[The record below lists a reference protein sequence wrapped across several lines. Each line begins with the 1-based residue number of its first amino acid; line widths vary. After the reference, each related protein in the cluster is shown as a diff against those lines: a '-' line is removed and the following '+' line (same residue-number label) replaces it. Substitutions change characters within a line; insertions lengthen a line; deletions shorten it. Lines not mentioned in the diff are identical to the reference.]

1 MAMHKSEELEKE
13 AIRNAV
19 AIMAAS
25 ARTAPKAGGIDHIK
39 TAIVDGDDILKLAAA
54 MEQKAEEHLPPMS
67 QAFTREA
74 EILRKCSAVL
84 LIGMTGF
91 PKIEIDCG
99 ACGYKTC
106 KELVEARTREG
117 KDFSGPNCLH
127 TTIDLGVALGS
138 AVKVA
143 SILNIDTRVQYTVG
157 AAAQKLRLL
166 DADMIIGV
174 PLSVTGKNPCFDAME
189 AADYQKAKM

>member
-1 MAMHKSEELEKE
+1 MATYKSEELEKE
-13 AIRNAV
+13 AIRNAA

-54 MEQKAEEHLPPMS
+54 MEEKAGEHAPPMT

-74 EILRKCSAVL
+74 AILRNSSAIL

-106 KELVEARTREG
+106 RELAAARTREG

-127 TTIDLGVALGS
+127 TTLDLGVALCS
-138 AVKVA
+138 AAKVA

-157 AAAQKLRLL
+157 AAAKKLRLL

-174 PLSVTGKNPCFDAME
+174 PLSVTGKNPYFDAME
-189 AADYQKAKM
+189 AGDYQKAKM

>member
-1 MAMHKSEELEKE
+1 MATYKSEELEKE
-13 AIRNAV
+13 AIRNAA

-25 ARTAPKAGGIDHIK
+25 ARTAPKAGGIDYIK

-54 MEQKAEEHLPPMS
+54 MEEKAGEHVPPMS
-67 QAFTREA
+67 HAFTREA

-84 LIGMTGF
+84 LIGITGL

-106 KELVEARTREG
+106 QELVAARTREG

-143 SILNIDTRVQYTVG
+143 SILNIDNRVQYTVG
-157 AAAQKLRLL
+157 AAAKKLRLL

-189 AADYQKAKM
+189 AGAYQQAKM

>member
-13 AIRNAV
+13 AIRNAA

-25 ARTAPKAGGIDHIK
+25 ARTAPKAGGIDYIK
-39 TAIVDGDDILKLAAA
+39 TAIVDGDDILILAAA
-54 MEQKAEEHLPPMS
+54 MEQKAGEHVLPMS
-67 QAFTREA
+67 QAFAREA

-84 LIGMTGF
+84 LIGITGL

-106 KELVEARTREG
+106 KELVEARTSEG

-143 SILNIDTRVQYTVG
+143 SILNIDTRIQYTVG
-157 AAAQKLRLL
+157 AAAKKLRLL

-174 PLSVTGKNPCFDAME
+174 PLSVTGKNPYFDAME
-189 AADYQKAKM
+189 AGMYQKGKM